1 MRKRQK
7 IPCSPSNRRIT
18 QDQSGL
24 NRRNSRLRAGT
35 KVKMEMDRTAEEA
48 ECLETVQMG
57 PAADSH
63 QETNVTPPLPGTSY
77 PRLIHHHLLFA
88 LSNAKTLLP
97 LQSPTS
103 QT

>member
-18 QDQSGL
+18 QDQRGL

-35 KVKMEMDRTAEEA
+35 KAKMEMDRTAEEA

-63 QETNVTPPLPGTSY
+63 QETNVTRSPPRY
-77 PRLIHHHLLFA
+77 Q
-88 LSNAKTLLP
+88 LSQADP
-97 LQSPTS
+97 SPFIIRAV
-103 QT
+103 QC